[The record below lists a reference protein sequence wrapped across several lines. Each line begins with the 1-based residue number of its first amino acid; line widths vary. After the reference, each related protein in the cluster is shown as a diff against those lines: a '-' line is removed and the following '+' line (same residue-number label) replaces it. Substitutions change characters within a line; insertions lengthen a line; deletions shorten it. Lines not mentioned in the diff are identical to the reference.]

1 MIKCLV
7 VDDDQL
13 GRELISFYLVGI
25 ANCEMAE
32 NGLQAVDMFRHA
44 FENGEP
50 YDLIILD
57 IVMPEMDGH
66 SAAMQIRQ
74 IEKEWGVAIGD
85 GVNIIVLSSLHTPN
99 DIIQAYVAARS
110 VAHLVKPIKPEKLL
124 KTLSKLGIFV

>member
-32 NGLQAVDMFRHA
+32 NGIQAVDMFRNT

-110 VAHLVKPIKPEKLL
+110 VAHLVKPVKPEKLL
-124 KTLSKLGIFV
+124 KTLSKLGIIV